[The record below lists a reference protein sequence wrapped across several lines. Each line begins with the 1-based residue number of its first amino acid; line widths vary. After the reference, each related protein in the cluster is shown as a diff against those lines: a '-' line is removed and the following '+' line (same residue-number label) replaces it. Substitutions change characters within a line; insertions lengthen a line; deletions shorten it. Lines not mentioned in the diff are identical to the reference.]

1 MDKSKLFKLAHIL
14 MKFAE
19 VATDKG
25 VLVADSDLEI
35 GVEVQLINADG
46 EVVAAEDG
54 EYLTETDTIKVEG
67 GKVVD
72 IQPIEQ
78 AEEPI
83 DEIEQAE
90 EPIEEPAE
98 QPNDEVAELQAKIN
112 ELEGVIAE
120 RDARIAELEAEVEQ
134 LKNKPVE
141 EPIEQRLSAQE
152 PVAKVGALRYFN

>member
-35 GVEVQLINADG
+35 GVEVQLVNAEGDI
-46 EVVAAEDG
+46 VPAEDG

-78 AEEPI
+78 SEEPTEELAEES
-83 DEIEQAE
+83 
-90 EPIEEPAE
+90 IEEPAE
-98 QPNDEVAELQAKIN
+98 QPNDEVAELQAKVT

-141 EPIEQRLSAQE
+141 DPIVQKLSAQE
-152 PVAKVGALRYFN
+152 PVAKVGALKYFN

>member
-1 MDKSKLFKLAHIL
+1 MDKNKLFKLAHIL

-25 VLVADSDLEI
+25 VLVAESDLEI
-35 GVEVQLINADG
+35 GVEVQLVNAEGDI
-46 EVVAAEDG
+46 VPAEDG
-54 EYLTETDTIKVEG
+54 DYLTETDTIKVEG

-78 AEEPI
+78 PEEPAEEL
-83 DEIEQAE
+83 AE

-98 QPNDEVAELQAKIN
+98 QPNDELAELQAKID
-112 ELEGVIAE
+112 ELTKEVAD
-120 RDARIAELEAEVEQ
+120 RDARIAELEAEIEQ

-141 EPIEQRLSAQE
+141 EPIEQKLSAQE
-152 PVAKVGALRYFN
+152 PVAKVGALKYFN

>member
-1 MDKSKLFKLAHIL
+1 MDKNKLFKLAHIL

-25 VLVADSDLEI
+25 VLVAESDLEI
-35 GVEVQLINADG
+35 GVEVQLVNAEGDI
-46 EVVAAEDG
+46 VPAEDG
-54 EYLTETDTIKVEG
+54 DYLTETDTIKVEG

-78 AEEPI
+78 PEEPAEEL
-83 DEIEQAE
+83 AE
-90 EPIEEPAE
+90 EPIEEPIE
-98 QPNDEVAELQAKIN
+98 QPNDELAELQAKID
-112 ELEGVIAE
+112 ELTQEVAD

-141 EPIEQRLSAQE
+141 EPIEQKLAAQE
-152 PVAKVGALRYFN
+152 PTAKVGALKYFN

>member
-1 MDKSKLFKLAHIL
+1 

-35 GVEVQLINADG
+35 GVEVQLVNADG
-46 EVVAAEDG
+46 EVVAAENG

-78 AEEPI
+78 DEDEEPAEEL
-83 DEIEQAE
+83 EQAE

-98 QPNDEVAELQAKIN
+98 QPNDEVAELQAKIT

>member
-1 MDKSKLFKLAHIL
+1 MDKNKLFKLAHIL

-25 VLVADSDLEI
+25 VLVAESDLEI
-35 GVEVQLINADG
+35 GVEVQLVNAEGDI
-46 EVVAAEDG
+46 VPAEDG
-54 EYLTETDTIKVEG
+54 EYLTDTDTIKVEG

-78 AEEPI
+78 PEEPI
-83 DEIEQAE
+83 EELAE
-90 EPIEEPAE
+90 EPIEVPSE
-98 QPNDEVAELQAKIN
+98 QPNDEVAELQAKVT

-120 RDARIAELEAEVEQ
+120 RDARIAKLEAEVEQ

-141 EPIEQRLSAQE
+141 DPIDQKLSAHE
-152 PVAKVGALRYFN
+152 PVAKVGALKYFN